1 MKKYPVLESV
11 STQKYN
17 TLTAPNIPE
26 HDNPP
31 VAVSTPHPRTLREK
45 NFPEVI
51 IPDHNF
57 QPKLKAHAGFVR
69 NIVVLCPSLY
79 IYHDEVRRYDLIE
92 EFTEI
97 FGPYTYGRIV
107 QVPNVQKI

>member
-1 MKKYPVLESV
+1 M
-11 STQKYN
+11 
-17 TLTAPNIPE
+17 A
-26 HDNPP
+26 
-31 VAVSTPHPRTLREK
+31 TPHPRTLREK

-51 IPDHNF
+51 IPDHNV
-57 QPKLKAHAGFVR
+57 QPKLKAQTGFVR

-79 IYHDEVRRYDLIE
+79 IYHDEVSRDDLME

-107 QVPNVQKI
+107 QVTNVQKI